1 MGENLKEYERDQNM
15 GFTKDSWQR
24 AMMGEF
30 YKLLEKWW
38 KVPYE
43 KRSDDAFWDEM
54 IKDTDD
60 FAKKYS
66 RPDDK
71 IAVSLAVLIIS
82 HADDQAR
89 GKGTL
94 CEPGSD
100 YAIEAILGHFLN
112 GGGGCQSIN
121 HLTDAEISG

>member
-1 MGENLKEYERDQNM
+1 M

-43 KRSDDAFWDEM
+43 KRDDDAFWEEM
-54 IKDTDD
+54 ISDTDN
-60 FAKKYS
+60 FARKYS
-66 RPDDK
+66 QPYDR
-71 IAVSLAVLIIS
+71 IAVSLAVIIIS

-94 CEPGSD
+94 CEGGND

-112 GGGGCQSIN
+112 GGGGCQN
-121 HLTDAEISG
+121 TNQRTAAEISG

>member
-1 MGENLKEYERDQNM
+1 M

-66 RPDDK
+66 QPDDK
-71 IAVSLAVLIIS
+71 IAVGLAVIIIG